1 MGTLDDYQEALRL
14 SEEML
19 ACARESRWDDLVA
32 AEQARAG
39 VLDRLRELEG
49 RPETDRVLRS
59 HKREALARM
68 LACDEEVSTLAQDWM
83 RELRA
88 VLDAEQNR
96 DRLQRAYG
104 QR

>member
-1 MGTLDDYQEALRL
+1 MATLDDYREALRL

-32 AEQARAG
+32 AEQARAA
-39 VLDRLRELEG
+39 VLDRLRGLEAS
-49 RPETDRVLRS
+49 PESDPGLRS
-59 HKREALARM
+59 RKREALARM

-88 VLDAEQNR
+88 VLDAEQTR